1 MPNDILNEQEL
12 AALSALDSPTIS
24 NAIEQFDVRP
34 RNVGFS
40 GPELQCMFPGF
51 KPIVG
56 YAATST
62 IQADQPGAGNRS
74 ASRSDYWEYILS
86 TPAPRIAVIQ
96 DLDHPRAVGSFWGE
110 VNSNIHTALGCVGTI
125 TDGGVRDLD
134 EVRELGFQML
144 AAYPI
149 VSHAYIHLVDFGTP
163 VNIFGMLVN
172 PGDLVHADQHGAIT
186 IPHEIARE
194 IPKAAQDVADRERI
208 IIECCQGSDFSVD
221 KLRAASG
228 L

>member
-24 NAIEQFDVRP
+24 NAIEQFDIRP

-86 TPAPRIAVIQ
+86 TPAPCWSAWTR
-96 DLDHPRAVGSFWGE
+96 S
-110 VNSNIHTALGCVGTI
+110 
-125 TDGGVRDLD
+125 
-134 EVRELGFQML
+134 
-144 AAYPI
+144 
-149 VSHAYIHLVDFGTP
+149 
-163 VNIFGMLVN
+163 
-172 PGDLVHADQHGAIT
+172 PGLT
-186 IPHEIARE
+186 S
-194 IPKAAQDVADRERI
+194 IPKMLTGVPKSTRWM
-208 IIECCQGSDFSVD
+208 
-221 KLRAASG
+221 
-228 L
+228 